1 MRARL
6 PLNTRSG
13 AAAASGRRHAQ
24 AAAAG
29 RSSRGAPT
37 SGELPH
43 TCGGVSERDG
53 AIVHVAVDDGDYD
66 APTGYDV
73 VDRRSYDGKFA
84 TTVPRRQ
91 DDGRRRR
98 GAASHAGRDRRDG
111 ARARCEMMQRYT
123 HVVELIRERSSE
135 SRSSESR
142 STHTHTHMEACRGKG
157 SRRMYERSHIND
169 DDDDDDDLVDR
180 RGCCL
185 LFVCLFVCESQ
196 KH

>member
-1 MRARL
+1 MHGCGRARAIAAEHAL
-6 PLNTRSG
+6 GGGGGKRQTTRTG
-13 AAAASGRRHAQ
+13 GSGRTVKP
-24 AAAAG
+24 G
-29 RSSRGAPT
+29 GPT

-142 STHTHTHMEACRGKG
+142 STHTHTWRRVEGKDREECTRG
-157 SRRMYERSHIND
+157 HI
-169 DDDDDDDLVDR
+169 
-180 RGCCL
+180 
-185 LFVCLFVCESQ
+185 SMMMTMMIS
-196 KH
+196 